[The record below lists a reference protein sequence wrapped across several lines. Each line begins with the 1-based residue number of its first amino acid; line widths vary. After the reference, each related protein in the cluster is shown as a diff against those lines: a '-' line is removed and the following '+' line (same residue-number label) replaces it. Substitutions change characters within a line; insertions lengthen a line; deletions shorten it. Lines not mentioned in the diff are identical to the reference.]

1 MANTNLDSQFKK
13 MTESK
18 IEPLILKL
26 AVPSIISMLVSS
38 LYNMADTF
46 FVGQVGTSATAAVGV
61 SFTLMA
67 MIQAVGFFFGH
78 GSGNFISRSMGN
90 KEYDKAYTMASVGFY
105 SSLAVGVLITVLGL
119 IFLEPMA
126 YFMGSTETIFP
137 HACDYM
143 KYILLAAPFMIGSF
157 VLNNQLRFQGR
168 AMYSMIG
175 ITAGGILNIVLDPIF
190 IFVFD
195 MGVGGAA
202 VATMLSQ
209 MVSFGILVV
218 MATKKGISLNP
229 RMFVLK
235 GYYYKEMFR
244 GGIPSLARQG
254 CGSISTLCL
263 NNVAAGYNDAAVAA
277 VSIVSKLML
286 FAASA
291 LIGYGQ
297 GFQPVCGINYGAGR
311 YDRVK
316 KAYWFCVKTST
327 VVQILFALTGFIFAP
342 QIIPLFRDDPEVI
355 RIGSSVLRWQCLT
368 FPFSGFNILSN
379 MMAQTIGKAVK
390 ATLLALSRQF
400 LFFVPSIFILNG
412 LFGLDGLVAAQ
423 TSADICA
430 LILCIPITISLLKE
444 MKKAGA
450 GPHR

>member
-18 IEPLILKL
+18 VEPLILKL

-78 GSGNFISRSMGN
+78 GSGNFISRVMGN
-90 KEYDKAYTMASVGFY
+90 KEYDKANTMASVGFY
-105 SSLAVGVLITVLGL
+105 SSLAVGLLITVLGL
-119 IFLEPMA
+119 VFLEPMA

-137 HACDYM
+137 HACAYM

-175 ITAGGILNIVLDPIF
+175 ITVGGVLNIILDPLF
-190 IFVFD
+190 IFGFE
-195 MGVGGAA
+195 MGVSGAA
-202 VATMLSQ
+202 LATMLSQ
-209 MVSFGILVV
+209 MVSFMILVV
-218 MATKKGISLNP
+218 MATKKGIPLSLKK
-229 RMFVLK
+229 FTLK

-254 CGSISTLCL
+254 CGSLATLCL

-297 GFQPVCGINYGAGR
+297 GFQPVCGINYGAGH

-316 KAYWFCVKTST
+316 RAYWFCVRTST
-327 VVQILFALTGFIFAP
+327 VVQILFALAGFVFAP
-342 QIIPLFRDDPEVI
+342 QIIPLFRNDPEVI
-355 RIGSSVLRWQCLT
+355 EIGSAVLRWQCIT

-379 MMAQTIGKAVK
+379 MMAQTIGKAFK

-400 LFFVPSIFILNG
+400 LFFVPSIFLLNG
-412 LFGLDGLVAAQ
+412 LFGLNGLVAAQ
-423 TSADICA
+423 TLADVCA
-430 LILCIPITISLLKE
+430 LILCIPITVTLLKE
-444 MKKAGA
+444 MIVTND
-450 GPHR
+450 R